1 MKKGKRGGREWE
13 NGEERRHTEREG
25 ERGSDGVTVLITVRH
40 IQPQNYI
47 ISLPPLTIF
56 TNNKQPYLAA
66 PVAVP
71 VAGGAGGGV
80 MVATPV
86 PPLLLS
92 SNNVLSII
100 SST

>member
-1 MKKGKRGGREWE
+1 MERKGD
-13 NGEERRHTEREG
+13 TQREG
-25 ERGSDGVTVLITVRH
+25 ERGSNGVSVLITVRH

-56 TNNKQPYLAA
+56 TNNKQTYPVA

-71 VAGGAGGGV
+71 VAGGGGGGV
-80 MVATPV
+80 MVAAPV